1 MTSTEAAAATART
14 SARAVTDV
22 TRAHLDT
29 SARAWYGSTMIETNA
44 PARAIDA
51 HRAHRVALDHVTTV
65 TTKRVDIDSPAWYD
79 GNIEQTNTERV
90 ATMNTTTL
98 DPRALPIARAITRAA
113 ANVADRIDRFE
124 QACDDLANVVAAHVD
139 WVHDMPESAH
149 IYPNDTAES
158 IATRWLG
165 NHIESGWLPLPTHG
179 HI

>member
-1 MTSTEAAAATART
+1 MTSTEATAATART

-51 HRAHRVALDHVTTV
+51 HRAHRVALDHVTTI

-90 ATMNTTTL
+90 ATMYALLITGELGDNPSEEHYDSITEAFAQLFEYARGEHYTVQETT
-98 DPRALPIARAITRAA
+98 
-113 ANVADRIDRFE
+113 NADDGIVGELFDT
-124 QACDDLANVVAAHVD
+124 DGD
-139 WVHDMPESAH
+139 WVEQWS
-149 IYPNDTAES
+149 IYAVDTDTDDNPDWTA
-158 IATRWLG
+158 
-165 NHIESGWLPLPTHG
+165 PTPPVT
-179 HI
+179 I